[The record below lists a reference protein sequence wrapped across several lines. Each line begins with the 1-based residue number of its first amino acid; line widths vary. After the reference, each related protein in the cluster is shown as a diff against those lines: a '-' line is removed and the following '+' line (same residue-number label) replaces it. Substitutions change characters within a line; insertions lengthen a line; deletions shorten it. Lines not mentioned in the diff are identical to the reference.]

1 MILNQSI
8 IGGGTRQGPAGGN
21 LFLAVGRV
29 FHRRPPEYT
38 AWRFS
43 DNLHTNG
50 LIESKKFGLTRESN
64 LAS

>member
-1 MILNQSI
+1 MIMNQSI

-21 LFLAVGRV
+21 LFLVAGRV

-38 AWRFS
+38 GLRFP
-43 DNLHTNG
+43 DNLDTNG
-50 LIESKKFGLTRESN
+50 LIESKKFGLTLESN